1 MAVLAF
7 AVVSCGEPPPQL
19 PKLSANAVILAFGD
33 SLTYGTGAKDNESY
47 PAALSELIGREV
59 VNAGVPGEV
68 SAAGLKRLPIEID
81 RADPDLIILCHGGND
96 MLRKKD
102 LGQAEANIR
111 QMISLAR
118 GQGIPVLML
127 GVPKPGLFLSAADHY
142 QRIADDLQVP
152 MEAEIIPDLLGDNAF
167 KSDAVHPNAKGYK
180 KIAESIA
187 ALLKETGAI

>member
-1 MAVLAF
+1 
-7 AVVSCGEPPPQL
+7 VSCGDPPPQL
-19 PKLSANAVILAFGD
+19 PKLSADAVILAFGD
-33 SLTYGTGAKDNESY
+33 SLTYGTGVKDYQSY
-47 PAALSELIGREV
+47 PAVLSQLIGREV

-81 RADPDLIILCHGGND
+81 RVDPDLLILCHGGND

-102 LGQAEANIR
+102 MGQAEANIR
-111 QMISLAR
+111 QMIRLAR

-152 MEAEIIPDLLGDNAF
+152 IEDEIIPELLGDNAY

-180 KIAESIA
+180 RIAESVA